1 MRYLSRNLKS
11 LREYFRL
18 SQRDV
23 AEAGDIKQPL
33 VVKFER
39 GEKVPSLKAAKGI
52 ADLFGVTID
61 EMINT
66 PPEKLI
72 AVVDRRE
79 RKA

>member
-23 AEAGDIKQPL
+23 AEAVDIRQPL
-33 VVKFER
+33 VVKFEH
-39 GEKVPSLKAAKGI
+39 GEKTPSLKVVKGI

-72 AVVDRRE
+72 ATVDRRE
-79 RKA
+79 RKT